1 MDQRE
6 LLRLLEVLRVPAGI
20 VITIDSTGNMNL
32 VAAVTSEAS
41 DATEVKIKGLCKLY
55 TDHVDADPN
64 AKQVERIERYWEPI
78 KPADN
83 GGG

>member
-1 MDQRE
+1 VDQTE

-20 VITIDSTGNMNL
+20 VITIDAAGRMNL

-41 DATEVKIKGLCKLY
+41 DMTEVKIKGFCKLY
-55 TDHVDADPN
+55 SDHVDADPN
-64 AKQVERIERYWEPI
+64 AKQIQRIERYWEPI